1 MSEKNIDLQE
11 ETEESTDLANA
22 GLTINAQY
30 LKDLSF
36 ENPAPIDNLIRQD
49 GEVSTNIN
57 IEVGVNPLQEDVFEV
72 VLAIKAHVVR
82 EDQTIYLVEMIYA
95 GIFTLSGIPEEMIQ
109 LVLFVECPRLLFPFA
124 RNLVTQVTQES
135 GFPPLYLK
143 PVDFAGLLKQKLDE
157 VEEAEESDV
166 GHA

>member
-1 MSEKNIDLQE
+1 MSETSLEAQE
-11 ETEESTDLANA
+11 TPEESSSIDGA

-36 ENPAPIDNLIRQD
+36 ENPTPIENLLRQD

-72 VLAIKAHVVR
+72 ALAIKAHVVR

-95 GIFTLSGIPEEMIQ
+95 GVFTLSGIPEEMVQ
-109 LVLFVECPRLLFPFA
+109 FVLFVECPRLLFPFA
-124 RNLVTQVTQES
+124 RNLVTQVSQES

-157 VEEAEESDV
+157 AEQADG